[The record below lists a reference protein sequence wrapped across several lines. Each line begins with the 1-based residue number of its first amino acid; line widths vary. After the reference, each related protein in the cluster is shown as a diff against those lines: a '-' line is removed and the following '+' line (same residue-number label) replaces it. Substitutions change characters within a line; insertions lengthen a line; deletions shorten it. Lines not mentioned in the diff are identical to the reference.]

1 MSMRKSTRTYLFAL
15 LLSLCCVPTQ
25 TCAQTYG
32 VTDEAENQNTPQS
45 WAAVELP
52 RGINTENVRTV
63 SLNKGTTQA
72 AGKENTETIQAVLNA
87 MPNDGGVVVIP
98 SGTWLCGPLTIGS
111 KTVFHLS
118 ANCTLKMLPLGQ
130 YPETKDGKL
139 NYDYTY
145 DDGNKHS
152 FTFFLTNKNDA
163 TDIVI
168 EGEDKTTSIID
179 GQGEDW
185 WVLNDK
191 GKAYKAIFDSLS
203 RSSCIRVTSGS
214 RYLIKNLTTRNTPN
228 TNITL
233 GRSGDG
239 TNCTVHDVII
249 RNPSSTLKYSSSN
262 AMGKG
267 LNPSHNTD
275 GIPVWSQHMN
285 IYNCDISTGDDNIVM
300 DSKAQYVH
308 IWDCT
313 FGAGHGASTG
323 SYTQDVHDIIW
334 ENITFNATEAGFKI
348 KSNYDVSNHRG
359 GEVKN
364 IIYRNC
370 TMNNVT
376 GDVVTL
382 DCWYDKKYANS
393 PSEAT
398 GYTYDSKETPYFHD
412 ILFQNITA
420 TGTKGAIWLYGR
432 SEKYIENVTF
442 DNVNISASTCDNAKR
457 ARVTAKG
464 LTFIYCK
471 GVKFVN
477 GCKVVSSS
485 DDIYSYGGDVD
496 VKGNY
501 TGTYAIDMGKEIKKL
516 DTNGTHPSDKTV
528 SPWDMGDGYSIAN
541 NKSKTFDD
549 EGGGTAY
556 IKYSKDTRYTITIP
570 SNAYAV
576 GFSVKGYNK
585 GASTAAT
592 LVFDGKSY
600 DFPAG
605 DKVEETYNIPFSS
618 VLNNGSF
625 SFSVTGAQLALSISI
640 YGETVSS
647 GSATTVEKEL
657 KGTLSATVSS
667 DKKTWTFDD
676 GSTITNGNSN
686 GKDYKTNGNYIEFA
700 RNEKYTITPPSGMKI
715 TNVTITGKCKYGS
728 TIKEATG
735 YPAILKELNGTN
747 YKYDPNTGIYDESY
761 PYTPFPL
768 NDSGKD
774 DAEIKLDLTSNP
786 ASSVSFTAG
795 GSGQILAYFKI
806 TYSSSTSSSTETPNP
821 TMTLPSIYLSD
832 RATKYNQVAVNP
844 ADVTLLGRGFVST
857 TWNTICL
864 PFDVPAADLET
875 YFGEGTQLAV
885 FNQTT
890 DKKDAMYFDTT
901 DGGIEAGIPYLI
913 KPGRTNEATTEDIV
927 FKSVNLTTTEA
938 SIVTNSVTGYKFV
951 GTYVSTALP
960 TDGTGMFMV
969 SGNKLRVATS
979 RNNVMRGYRC
989 YVLAPSTSA
998 AKATRFVVEDAE
1010 ATGISNVPAQTVGKA
1025 GAWYTLSG
1033 QRIDRAHLGRGIY
1046 IHGGKK
1052 VIIR

>member
-1 MSMRKSTRTYLFAL
+1 MRKSTRTYLFAL

-32 VTDEAENQNTPQS
+32 VTDEAANQNTPQS

-52 RGINTENVRTV
+52 RGINTNNVKTV
-63 SLNKGTTQA
+63 SLNNGTTQA
-72 AGKENTETIQAVLNA
+72 AGKENTETIQAALDA
-87 MPNDGGVVVIP
+87 IPSDGGVVVIP

-130 YPETKDGKL
+130 YPETKNGKL
-139 NYDYTY
+139 NYDYRY

-152 FTFFLTNKNDA
+152 FTFFLTNKQDA

-185 WVLNDK
+185 WVLRDK
-191 GKAYKAIFDSLS
+191 GDAYKAIFDSLS

-214 RYLIKNLTTRNTPN
+214 RYLIKNLTTKNTPN

-233 GRSGDG
+233 GRSGYG
-239 TNCTVHDVII
+239 TNCTVHDIII

-275 GIPVWSQHMN
+275 GIPVWSQYMN

-313 FGAGHGASTG
+313 FGAGHGASIG

-348 KSNYDVSNHRG
+348 KSNYDEPKHRG

-370 TMNNVT
+370 TMNDVT

-382 DCWYDKKYANS
+382 DCWYDKQYASS
-393 PSEAT
+393 PSAAT
-398 GYTYDSKETPYFHD
+398 GYTYNSETPYFHD

-432 SEKYIENVTF
+432 SERYIENVTF
-442 DNVNISASTCDNAKR
+442 DNVNISAGTCDNAKR
-457 ARVTAKG
+457 AGVTAKG

-485 DDIYSYGGDVD
+485 DDIYSYGENVD

-501 TGTYAIDMGKEIKKL
+501 TGTYA
-516 DTNGTHPSDKTV
+516 
-528 SPWDMGDGYSIAN
+528 
-541 NKSKTFDD
+541 
-549 EGGGTAY
+549 
-556 IKYSKDTRYTITIP
+556 
-570 SNAYAV
+570 NA
-576 GFSVKGYNK
+576 SS
-585 GASTAAT
+585 ASTTMELGDELIT
-592 LVFDGKSY
+592 LNSESNTG
-600 DFPAG
+600 
-605 DKVEETYNIPFSS
+605 
-618 VLNNGSF
+618 NN
-625 SFSVTGAQLALSISI
+625 T
-640 YGETVSS
+640 
-647 GSATTVEKEL
+647 
-657 KGTLSATVSS
+657 
-667 DKKTWTFDD
+667 
-676 GSTITNGNSN
+676 
-686 GKDYKTNGNYIEFA
+686 
-700 RNEKYTITPPSGMKI
+700 NEKYNFKNGYGISNSNSKDYQTGQENTVKYSSGVQYTINLPAGVKVAGVKI
-715 TNVTITGKCKYGS
+715 
-728 TIKEATG
+728 EG
-735 YPAILKELNGTN
+735 YDNYDDKDSYLSELNGTSYNTEYIFPKKDANNN
-747 YKYDPNTGIYDESY
+747 YTKKAYTIPFTSEVTNSLTFKFSGKQVCVIITLYAVKKESVTLSASTNTGVNDESIWNFNNSYTITNTKRNRGYSSQQDYLKVSKGDYGFAINAPSGKKIKEVEITGYTNSTNEGDESY
-761 PYTPFPL
+761 LYKLGNKTYESNSTTQLPLKNSTAKTISITLDNALRSVPFVFSGNQQVCVIFKL
-768 NDSGKD
+768 TTVND
-774 DAEIKLDLTSNP
+774 
-786 ASSVSFTAG
+786 ASSA
-795 GSGQILAYFKI
+795 
-806 TYSSSTSSSTETPNP
+806 SSEAV
-821 TMTLPSIYLSD
+821 YLSD
-832 RATKYNQVAVNP
+832 RTTVYKQVAVNP
-844 ADVTLLGRGFVST
+844 ADVTLLGRGFVNTS
-857 TWNTICL
+857 WNTICL

-890 DKKDAMYFDTT
+890 NKKDAMYFNTT
-901 DGGIEAGIPYLI
+901 DGGIEAGVPYLI

-927 FKSVNLTTTEA
+927 FKSVDLTTTEA
-938 SIVTNSVTGYKFV
+938 SMVTNSVTGYKFV

-1010 ATGISNVPAQTVGKA
+1010 ATGISSVPAQTVGKA